1 MAEFSLYCIFGE
13 KIGEKTNQGLRDPE
27 QENKEKQGK
36 TRKNKKK
43 KPPGLHRHC
52 QCCIGLND

>member
-13 KIGEKTNQGLRDPE
+13 KIGEKTNQGLRDLE

-36 TRKNKKK
+36 TREKKK
-43 KPPGLHRHC
+43 KKTGIASTLSMLYRFE
-52 QCCIGLND
+52 